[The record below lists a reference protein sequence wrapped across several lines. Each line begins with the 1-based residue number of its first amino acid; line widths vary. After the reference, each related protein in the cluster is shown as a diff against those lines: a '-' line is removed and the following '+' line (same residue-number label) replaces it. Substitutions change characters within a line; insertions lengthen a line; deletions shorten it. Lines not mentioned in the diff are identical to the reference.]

1 MIEGFLLGVIVTASA
16 TAGAFFLR
24 FWLKTRDPLFLAFS
38 ASFLIEAG
46 NRIGFLWL
54 ENPNEGAAGIYLV
67 RLVSYLLILVA
78 IVNKNRGRRSHR
90 RASRD

>member
-1 MIEGFLLGVIVTASA
+1 MIEGFLLGVIVTATA
-16 TAGAFFLR
+16 TASAFFMR

-46 NRIGFLWL
+46 NRLAFLWL
-54 ENPNEGAAGIYLV
+54 ENPNEGAASIYLV

-78 IVNKNRGRRSHR
+78 IINKNRGR
-90 RASRD
+90 

>member
-1 MIEGFLLGVIVTASA
+1 MIEGFLLGVVVTGTATASA
-16 TAGAFFLR
+16 FFMR

-46 NRIGFLWL
+46 NRLAFLWL
-54 ENPNEGAAGIYLV
+54 EHPNEGAASIYLV

-78 IVNKNRGRRSHR
+78 IVNKNRRR
-90 RASRD
+90 